1 MAAGERAAEPLA
13 ELSHYVVARPIYSE
27 AGFQDEN
34 ERRPPLPP
42 TLRERAQ
49 AACRWVPG
57 GGPARSWGPPP
68 TPEVPRGLPAPR
80 GGGGWP
86 GVRRP
91 LRSPAA
97 PRGFCCLRRARTRA
111 HVGGF
116 LQEVASGAAGG
127 AQGSISAS

>member
-57 GGPARSWGPPP
+57 GPGTELGAAPHPRGPPRAP
-68 TPEVPRGLPAPR
+68 RTARWRRVARGEAAPEESGSASGLLLPAKGSDAGTR
-80 GGGGWP
+80 GGIPAGG
-86 GVRRP
+86 GVW
-91 LRSPAA
+91 
-97 PRGFCCLRRARTRA
+97 GI
-111 HVGGF
+111 
-116 LQEVASGAAGG
+116 GG